1 MYLGWQNIFRNLK
14 TIYQYSLDM
23 FEVLYDSTYSPSKI
37 WLLYIKA
44 DITIYIY
51 IPNILASKYI
61 VILEK

>member
-1 MYLGWQNIFRNLK
+1 
-14 TIYQYSLDM
+14 M